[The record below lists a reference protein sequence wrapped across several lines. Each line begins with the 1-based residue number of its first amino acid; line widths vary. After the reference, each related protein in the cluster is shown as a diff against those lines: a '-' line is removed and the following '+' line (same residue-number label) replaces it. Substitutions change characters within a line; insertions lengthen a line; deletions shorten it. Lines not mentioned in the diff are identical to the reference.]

1 MLPNQ
6 KRTNVRDSITI
17 KKNDK
22 NSVGDDS
29 PYLLMAEAAKYVHI
43 SISTLRKHTAKNRI
57 PHFKPSGKIII
68 FKKSDLDK
76 WINRGRI
83 PTNDELLE

>member
-1 MLPNQ
+1 M
-6 KRTNVRDSITI
+6 RDDIAT
-17 KKNDK
+17 KKDTE
-22 NSVGDDS
+22 SGGDES
-29 PYLLMAEAAKYVHI
+29 PYLLMAEAAKYIHM

-57 PHFKPSGKIII
+57 PHFKPHGKIIL

-83 PTNDELLE
+83 PTNDELIE